1 MGCIHSAAKPCNIL
15 VLASLNRRT
24 VFLKLMHVVWPFAP
38 RHHPIS
44 SRRCLLRIL
53 FQNNF
58 ALVDRDTWGKMA
70 FGASSTDILPVAI
83 EDDTTVIHARNF
95 WLEAPAIAFVRSP
108 ALQRGDESQ
117 YHTSA
122 HRHENIFYVNYL
134 YPKSIRKSTSDPCV
148 QFHCSAP
155 WPGWTTSTKW
165 MS

>member
-24 VFLKLMHVVWPFAP
+24 VFLKLMHIVWPFAP

-70 FGASSTDILPVAI
+70 FGASSADILPVAI

-155 WPGWTTSTKW
+155 
-165 MS
+165 